1 LSRSDAANDSFTAA
15 DGDKALER
23 DIGRAHA
30 PQGTFVVDRATHPP
44 PTHWW
49 RTVVVDRATIHLQRT
64 GGGRSS
70 SMRQPSAAGATVED
84 VRDT

>member
-30 PQGTFVVDRATHPP
+30 PQGTFVVDRAT
-44 PTHWW
+44 
-49 RTVVVDRATIHLQRT
+49 IYLQRT